1 MKKSFLIIFLVF
13 GNLWQFS
20 AQIAAD
26 SIVGELQ
33 LINNPEVKA
42 LRTSLRTS
50 FEEVR
55 NTVEWEPYDADSE
68 NEPETALW
76 VTFELENRSNDT
88 LPVYCFTAHDYASV
102 YQQAGTDFKTF
113 KNGYLVPLHKRSNKR
128 EFYITELVLPPSQ
141 KSQVFIRVHS
151 TKKIKNGNVALFTKA
166 YYLEFANNYIESE
179 KHQVA
184 FMVFYILSLF
194 TIFLFGLV
202 FWLRTR
208 HNLYAYYLAY
218 IFFQLVFA
226 FDSLRKTTL
235 GVGNFFLYL
244 SYPSGFLAEASQF
257 LFIGFYVFFII
268 HLLEIKKYNQSLTKA
283 LTYFGWF
290 CLLYGLTIFIYLLF
304 WKDAA
309 ISIDI
314 TTIVRF
320 IVLPLNLAM
329 LIWIIYKV
337 KHPLLKYF
345 VVGHSFFFIGAVLAS
360 YFMITKS
367 NYHPE
372 SIFNFHYAPTI
383 IFQAGLLAE
392 VFCFAFALGENI
404 FLLQKEKE
412 TTSQNLITQ
421 LQKNQQLQENMR
433 LELDRKINQKTEELI
448 QLYSKIE
455 KQKAEQLKSSFTQ
468 KLQEMEM
475 LALRSQMNPHFL
487 FNSLNSIKHLIM
499 TSRNEDAISYLD
511 DFSTLLR
518 SILYNSNREII
529 SVEEE
534 LEIIKL
540 YLSLEKN
547 RMGDTF
553 NYTIDVS
560 SIEELSQFNIPPLL
574 LQPFVENAIWHGLRP
589 SQSGQ
594 KLLKITFDTSDI
606 LKIIIEDNGIGR
618 KASSTEN
625 KMHKSMGMEIT
636 RERLALFNHS
646 NETSIKL
653 EIIDL
658 ESENRPLGTKVVLTY
673 FYS

>member
-113 KNGYLVPLHKRSNKR
+113 KNGYLVPLHKRNNKR

-290 CLLYGLTIFIYLLF
+290 CLLYGLTIFIYLIF

-309 ISIDI
+309 ISSDI
-314 TTIVRF
+314 TTTVRF
-320 IVLPLNLAM
+320 IVLPLNLVM

-618 KASSTEN
+618 KASSSEN

-658 ESENRPLGTKVVLTY
+658 ESENKPLGTKVVLTY

>member
-42 LRTSLRTS
+42 LRTSLHTS

-194 TIFLFGLV
+194 TIFLFGVV

-448 QLYSKIE
+448 KLYSKIE
-455 KQKAEQLKSSFTQ
+455 KQKEEQLKNSFTQ

-618 KASSTEN
+618 KASSTKN

-658 ESENRPLGTKVVLTY
+658 ESENKPLGTKVVLTY

>member
-1 MKKSFLIIFLVF
+1 MKKSFLIVF
-13 GNLWQFS
+13 IVLGNLWQLS

-26 SIVGELQ
+26 SIVGELK
-33 LINNPEVKA
+33 LLNNSEVKA
-42 LRTSLRTS
+42 QRTSLQAT
-50 FEEVR
+50 FEEVQ
-55 NTVEWEPYDADSE
+55 NTPEWKPYDANYE
-68 NEPETALW
+68 NEPETAIWLK
-76 VTFELENRSNDT
+76 FELENRSNDT
-88 LPVYCFTAHDYASV
+88 LPIYCFTAHDYASV

-179 KHQVA
+179 KHPVA

-194 TIFLFGLV
+194 TIFLFGVV

-208 HNLYAYYLAY
+208 HSLYAYYLAY

-226 FDSLRKTTL
+226 FAALRGTTVS
-235 GVGNFFLYL
+235 VGNFFLHI
-244 SYPSGFLAEASQF
+244 SYRAGTLPEASQF
-257 LFIGFYVFFII
+257 LFIGFYIFFII
-268 HLLEIKKYNQSLTKA
+268 NLLEIKKYNQSLTKA
-283 LTYFGWF
+283 LNYFGWF
-290 CLLYGLTIFIYLLF
+290 CLLYGLTIFIYLIF

-309 ISIDI
+309 ISSDI
-314 TTIVRF
+314 TTTVRF
-320 IVLPLNLAM
+320 IVLPLNLVM

-360 YFMITKS
+360 YVMITKS
-367 NYHPE
+367 NHYPE
-372 SIFNFHYAPTI
+372 SIFNFPYAPII

-433 LELDRKINQKTEELI
+433 VELDRKINQKTEELI

-455 KQKAEQLKSSFTQ
+455 KQKEEQLKNSFTQ

-553 NYTIDVS
+553 NYTIDVT

-589 SQSGQ
+589 SPNPQ
-594 KLLKITFDTSDI
+594 KSLKITFDTSEVLTII
-606 LKIIIEDNGIGR
+606 LEDNGIGR
-618 KASSTEN
+618 KASSTGN
-625 KMHKSMGMEIT
+625 KTHKSMGMEIT

-658 ESENRPLGTKVVLTY
+658 ESENKPMGTKVVLTY

>member
-1 MKKSFLIIFLVF
+1 M
-13 GNLWQFS
+13 
-20 AQIAAD
+20 
-26 SIVGELQ
+26 
-33 LINNPEVKA
+33 
-42 LRTSLRTS
+42 
-50 FEEVR
+50 
-55 NTVEWEPYDADSE
+55 
-68 NEPETALW
+68 
-76 VTFELENRSNDT
+76 
-88 LPVYCFTAHDYASV
+88 
-102 YQQAGTDFKTF
+102 
-113 KNGYLVPLHKRSNKR
+113 
-128 EFYITELVLPPSQ
+128 
-141 KSQVFIRVHS
+141 
-151 TKKIKNGNVALFTKA
+151 
-166 YYLEFANNYIESE
+166 
-179 KHQVA
+179 
-184 FMVFYILSLF
+184 
-194 TIFLFGLV
+194 
-202 FWLRTR
+202 
-208 HNLYAYYLAY
+208 
-218 IFFQLVFA
+218 
-226 FDSLRKTTL
+226 
-235 GVGNFFLYL
+235 
-244 SYPSGFLAEASQF
+244 
-257 LFIGFYVFFII
+257 
-268 HLLEIKKYNQSLTKA
+268 
-283 LTYFGWF
+283 
-290 CLLYGLTIFIYLLF
+290 LYGLTIFIYLIF

-309 ISIDI
+309 ISSDI
-314 TTIVRF
+314 TTTVRF
-320 IVLPLNLAM
+320 IVLPLNLVM

-360 YFMITKS
+360 YVMITKS
-367 NYHPE
+367 NHHPE
-372 SIFNFHYAPTI
+372 SIFNFPYAPTI

-433 LELDRKINQKTEELI
+433 VELDRKINQKTEELI
-448 QLYSKIE
+448 KLYSKIE
-455 KQKAEQLKSSFTQ
+455 KQKEEQLKNSFTQ

-499 TSRNEDAISYLD
+499 TSRNEDAIAYLD

-618 KASSTEN
+618 KASSSEN

-658 ESENRPLGTKVVLTY
+658 ESENKPLGTKVVLTY

>member
-1 MKKSFLIIFLVF
+1 MKKSLLIIFLVF

-42 LRTSLRTS
+42 LRTSLHTS

-55 NTVEWEPYDADSE
+55 NTVEWEPYDANSE
-68 NEPETALW
+68 NEPETAIW

-88 LPVYCFTAHDYASV
+88 LSVYCFTAHDYASV

-179 KHQVA
+179 KHPIA

-194 TIFLFGLV
+194 TIFLFGVV

-226 FDSLRKTTL
+226 FDSLRKTPL

-257 LFIGFYVFFII
+257 LFIGFYIFFII
-268 HLLEIKKYNQSLTKA
+268 NLLEIKKYNQSLTKA
-283 LTYFGWF
+283 LNYFGWF
-290 CLLYGLTIFIYLLF
+290 CLLYGLTNFIYLIF

-309 ISIDI
+309 ISSDI
-314 TTIVRF
+314 TTTVRF
-320 IVLPLNLAM
+320 IVLPLNLVM

-345 VVGHSFFFIGAVLAS
+345 VVGHSLFFIGAVLAS
-360 YFMITKS
+360 YVMITKS

-372 SIFNFHYAPTI
+372 SIFNFPYAPTI

-433 LELDRKINQKTEELI
+433 VELDRKINQKTEELI

-455 KQKAEQLKSSFTQ
+455 KQKAEQLKISFTQ

-625 KMHKSMGMEIT
+625 KTHKSMGMEIT

-658 ESENRPLGTKVVLTY
+658 ESENKPLGTKVVLTY

>member
-1 MKKSFLIIFLVF
+1 M
-13 GNLWQFS
+13 
-20 AQIAAD
+20 
-26 SIVGELQ
+26 
-33 LINNPEVKA
+33 
-42 LRTSLRTS
+42 
-50 FEEVR
+50 
-55 NTVEWEPYDADSE
+55 
-68 NEPETALW
+68 
-76 VTFELENRSNDT
+76 
-88 LPVYCFTAHDYASV
+88 
-102 YQQAGTDFKTF
+102 
-113 KNGYLVPLHKRSNKR
+113 
-128 EFYITELVLPPSQ
+128 
-141 KSQVFIRVHS
+141 RV
-151 TKKIKNGNVALFTKA
+151 
-166 YYLEFANNYIESE
+166 
-179 KHQVA
+179 
-184 FMVFYILSLF
+184 
-194 TIFLFGLV
+194 
-202 FWLRTR
+202 
-208 HNLYAYYLAY
+208 
-218 IFFQLVFA
+218 
-226 FDSLRKTTL
+226 
-235 GVGNFFLYL
+235 
-244 SYPSGFLAEASQF
+244 
-257 LFIGFYVFFII
+257 
-268 HLLEIKKYNQSLTKA
+268 
-283 LTYFGWF
+283 
-290 CLLYGLTIFIYLLF
+290 
-304 WKDAA
+304 
-309 ISIDI
+309 
-314 TTIVRF
+314 
-320 IVLPLNLAM
+320 
-329 LIWIIYKV
+329 
-337 KHPLLKYF
+337 
-345 VVGHSFFFIGAVLAS
+345 
-360 YFMITKS
+360 
-367 NYHPE
+367 
-372 SIFNFHYAPTI
+372 
-383 IFQAGLLAE
+383 
-392 VFCFAFALGENI
+392 
-404 FLLQKEKE
+404 
-412 TTSQNLITQ
+412 
-421 LQKNQQLQENMR
+421 
-433 LELDRKINQKTEELI
+433 ELDRKINQKTEELI

-455 KQKAEQLKSSFTQ
+455 KQKAEQLKISFTQ

-625 KMHKSMGMEIT
+625 KTHKSMGMEIT

-658 ESENRPLGTKVVLTY
+658 ESENKPLGTKVVLTY

>member
-1 MKKSFLIIFLVF
+1 MKKLFLIVF
-13 GNLWQFS
+13 IVLANLWQFS

-42 LRTSLRTS
+42 LRTSLHTS

-55 NTVEWEPYDADSE
+55 NTVDWEPYDANSE

-88 LPVYCFTAHDYASV
+88 LPIYCFTAHDYAQV
-102 YQQAGTDFKTF
+102 YQEAGTEFKTF

-179 KHQVA
+179 KHPVA

-194 TIFLFGLV
+194 TIFLFGVV

-208 HNLYAYYLAY
+208 RRRYGLYLAF

-257 LFIGFYVFFII
+257 LFIGFYIFFII

-283 LTYFGWF
+283 LNYFGGF

-309 ISIDI
+309 ISSDI
-314 TTIVRF
+314 TTTVRF
-320 IVLPLNLAM
+320 IVLPLNLVM

-360 YFMITKS
+360 YVMITKS
-367 NYHPE
+367 NHHPE
-372 SIFNFHYAPTI
+372 SIFNFPYAPTI

-433 LELDRKINQKTEELI
+433 VELDRKINQKTEELI

-658 ESENRPLGTKVVLTY
+658 ESENKPLGTKVVLTY